1 MVIHPNIK
9 HLFCRMDHTNARIMN
24 PRGVWEGWDKN
35 TLVANAYDLI
45 IMLNTLTTNQYKVS
59 GEDIVAKA
67 EGGLHLVAAK
77 SPDHVM
83 RYKDTDTLMERI
95 CNSICQKAN
104 CPVRGWYLPMTASRV
119 HVDGA
124 TIINF
129 TSSDKEF
136 ESYTL
141 QIANRDTRAGRN
153 AGFPCDA
160 HIDLLESQW
169 DPVAYRFVP
178 RDHGYAVEYKDVV
191 PYAPIFEL
199 RFEHKKQKHVIEC
212 NQFGRP
218 LTYDD
223 VVLLSQFNPN
233 TRPKGSCSPGFHS
246 YELATHVVR
255 SRVIRE
261 LNKMAEHFGATA
273 GRFNDY

>member
-1 MVIHPNIK
+1 MFIHKNIK
-9 HLFCRMDHTNARIMN
+9 YLFCQMDHTNARN
-24 PRGVWEGWDKN
+24 LKSRGVWMGWDNDQLVRNANMLIVHLNGLSARN
-35 TLVANAYDLI
+35 TQVLGADVVADCSDELGLVA
-45 IMLNTLTTNQYKVS
+45 V
-59 GEDIVAKA
+59 
-67 EGGLHLVAAK
+67 K
-77 SPDHVM
+77 SPDHVQ
-83 RYKDTDTLMERI
+83 RYSTTNYLMEAVKESILKITNKTGFNKGICTSWEGGDATVVISFTVAGINNTEPYTLM
-95 CNSICQKAN
+95 
-104 CPVRGWYLPMTASRV
+104 
-119 HVDGA
+119 
-124 TIINF
+124 
-129 TSSDKEF
+129 
-136 ESYTL
+136 
-141 QIANRDTRAGRN
+141 IANRDTRAGRD
-153 AGFPCDA
+153 AGFPCNA

-246 YELATHVVR
+246 YELSSHVVR

-261 LNKMAEHFGATA
+261 LNKMAEHFGAEA
-273 GRFNDY
+273 GRFDD